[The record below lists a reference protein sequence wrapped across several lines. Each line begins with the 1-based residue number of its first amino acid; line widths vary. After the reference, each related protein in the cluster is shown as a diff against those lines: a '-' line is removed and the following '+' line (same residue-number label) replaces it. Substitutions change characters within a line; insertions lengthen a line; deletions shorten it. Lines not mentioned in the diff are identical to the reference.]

1 MTLSI
6 IMRVNLTA
14 HTNSFATDTGMS
26 APIVLTVRPAC
37 RIPGD
42 FRYMTDGK
50 SLLKLLRQGTELRS
64 SVLESFE
71 KDLQLT
77 RAAKLL
83 GVEMS
88 DRVLTEIGYF
98 VD

>member
-1 MTLSI
+1 
-6 IMRVNLTA
+6 MRMNLTA
-14 HTNSFATDTGMS
+14 YSGSFGTDTGGS
-26 APIVLTVRPAC
+26 ESVVLTVRPAC

-64 SVLESFE
+64 SVIESFE

-77 RAAKLL
+77 KAAKLL
-83 GVEMS
+83 GVEIS
-88 DRVLTEIGYF
+88 DKVLTEIGYF

>member
-1 MTLSI
+1 
-6 IMRVNLTA
+6 
-14 HTNSFATDTGMS
+14 
-26 APIVLTVRPAC
+26 
-37 RIPGD
+37 
-42 FRYMTDGK
+42 MTDGK

-64 SVLESFE
+64 AVIETFE

>member
-1 MTLSI
+1 
-6 IMRVNLTA
+6 MRVNLTA
-14 HTNSFATDTGMS
+14 HTGSFERESGAS
-26 APIVLTVRPAC
+26 ESVVLTVRPAC

-42 FRYMTDGK
+42 FRFMTDGK
-50 SLLKLLRQGTELRS
+50 SLLKMLRQGTELRS
-64 SVLESFE
+64 SVIESFE

-88 DRVLTEIGYF
+88 DRMLTEIGYF

>member
-1 MTLSI
+1 
-6 IMRVNLTA
+6 MRVHLTA
-14 HTNSFATDTGMS
+14 HSGPFGMETGLS
-26 APIVLTVRPAC
+26 RAVILTVRPAC
-37 RIPGD
+37 KLPGD
-42 FRYMTDGK
+42 YRYTTDGK

-71 KDLQLT
+71 QDLEIT
-77 RAAKLL
+77 KAAKLL
-83 GVEMS
+83 DVEMS

>member
-1 MTLSI
+1 
-6 IMRVNLTA
+6 MRVNLTA
-14 HTNSFATDTGMS
+14 HSGSFGTDTARS
-26 APIVLTVRPAC
+26 ESVVLTVRPAC
-37 RIPGD
+37 KIPGD

-64 SVLESFE
+64 SVIESFE

-77 RAAKLL
+77 KAAKLL
-83 GVEMS
+83 GVEIS

>member
-1 MTLSI
+1 
-6 IMRVNLTA
+6 MRVNLTA
-14 HTNSFATDTGMS
+14 HTGSFSTNTGV
-26 APIVLTVRPAC
+26 PEPVVLTVRPAC

-64 SVLESFE
+64 SVIESFE
-71 KDLQLT
+71 KDLHLT